1 MRWCW
6 VRWIFVVALRA
17 DVGSIDSSRRA
28 GHRYLNEVGV
38 AVALLELT
46 RGDRVVL
53 RYRLRSG
60 RTVIGRSDRC
70 DVALP
75 SDSLSRTHCVVDE
88 DAGWWLTDRSRHGTF
103 VDGRRIEGRVRLELG
118 ATFTLG
124 DYAVRLRDD
133 APTASAT
140 MTRLATPADFEELVE
155 VADDAL
161 ARRAVLHILDGDAA
175 GTSHELVKPV
185 VWLGGREADVLLS
198 HDLPIDACR
207 LRVVR
212 GRVIAEPGSWPVY
225 LDGGRLR
232 EPTPVWENE
241 TLRVGGVTVEL
252 RSAIAP
258 SKRRSLDSFGDL
270 VGRSPPMVKLFTVLD
285 RISRHHAPVLLL
297 GESGTGKEL
306 AARALHDLGT
316 RSDGPFVPINCA
328 SIPETLVDSHLF
340 GHEKGAFT
348 GADQRRDGAFQRAHG
363 GTLFL
368 DELGEMTPDT
378 QARLLRALESGEVL
392 RVGGAAPEHPD
403 VRVVAATNRDLGQ
416 MVLDGKFRSD
426 LYHRLAV
433 LAIRMPPL
441 REHREDVPELVAAI
455 MERDHPGVGITA
467 GALVALS
474 RHDWPGNVREL
485 RNVLT
490 RAVVLG
496 GDPVDVDDLS
506 FAILAAEAAPLQVTP
521 LDERAELVAA
531 IEAAGGNRTAAA
543 RRLGIPRTS
552 LVYKLMRYGI
562 A

>member
-1 MRWCW
+1 
-6 VRWIFVVALRA
+6 
-17 DVGSIDSSRRA
+17 
-28 GHRYLNEVGV
+28 
-38 AVALLELT
+38 VALLELT

-53 RYRLRSG
+53 RYRLRAG

-75 SDSLSRTHCVVDE
+75 SDGLSRTHCVIDE
-88 DAGWWLTDRSRHGTF
+88 DGGWWLTDRSRHGTF
-103 VDGRRIEGRVRLELG
+103 IDGRRVEGRVKLAMG
-118 ATFTLG
+118 ASFTLG

-155 VADDAL
+155 VADEAL
-161 ARRAVLHILDGDAA
+161 ARRAVLHILDGERA
-175 GTSHELVKPV
+175 GSAHELSKAV

-212 GRVIAEPGSWPVY
+212 GRVIAEPGSRPVY

-270 VGRSPPMVKLFTVLD
+270 VGRSPPMVKLFAVLD

-306 AARALHDLGT
+306 AARALHELGS
-316 RSDGPFVPINCA
+316 RSDGPFVAINCA

-392 RVGGAAPEHPD
+392 RLGGSAPEHPD

-416 MVLDGKFRSD
+416 MVVGGKFRSD

-433 LAIRMPPL
+433 LAVRMPPL

-455 MERDHPGVGITA
+455 MERDHPGVGITSA
-467 GALVALS
+467 AMVALS

-496 GDPVDVDDLS
+496 GDPVDVADLS
-506 FAILAAEAAPLQVTP
+506 FTVLAAEAPPPPLAPSAPSAPV
-521 LDERAELVAA
+521 DERAELVAA
-531 IEAAGGNRTAAA
+531 MEAAGGNRTAAA
-543 RRLGIPRTS
+543 RSLGIPRTS

-562 A
+562 G